1 MCYRLLTEVRKDH
14 RSQVKGYFSNDDP
27 GEKIEFDLREVLKR
41 NPRIDKS
48 VVQKYQELEKKLEK
62 LGVDM
67 RPHYTLSP
75 PLGDSPTR
83 RLHNR
88 TR

>member
-1 MCYRLLTEVRKDH
+1 MATQEKKV
-14 RSQVKGYFSNDDP
+14 QFDP
-27 GEKIEFDLREVLKR
+27 REMLKR

-48 VVQKYQELEKKLEK
+48 VVQRYQELEKKLEK
-62 LGVDM
+62 LGVDT

-83 RLHNR
+83 RLYNK

>member
-1 MCYRLLTEVRKDH
+1 MAAREKKI
-14 RSQVKGYFSNDDP
+14 QFDP
-27 GEKIEFDLREVLKR
+27 QEVLKR

-48 VVQKYQELEKKLEK
+48 VVQRYQELERKLEK
-62 LGVDM
+62 LGVDT

-83 RLHNR
+83 RLYNK

>member
-1 MCYRLLTEVRKDH
+1 MAI
-14 RSQVKGYFSNDDP
+14 Q
-27 GEKIEFDLREVLKR
+27 EKKIQLDLREVLKR

-62 LGVDM
+62 LGVDTK
-67 RPHYTLSP
+67 PHYTLSP
-75 PLGDSPTR
+75 PLGDSR
-83 RLHNR
+83 IRLHNR

>member
-1 MCYRLLTEVRKDH
+1 MAT
-14 RSQVKGYFSNDDP
+14 Q
-27 GEKIEFDLREVLKR
+27 EKKIQLDLREVLKR

-62 LGVDM
+62 LGVDTK
-67 RPHYTLSP
+67 PHYTLSP
-75 PLGDSPTR
+75 PLGDSRTR
-83 RLHNR
+83 FHNR